1 MMRGCRQVVSP
12 GSSAVS
18 EVSGVG
24 VDWYGGACVGGWG
37 GPEPRYIK
45 QSRGVLRRECVWS
58 FESLTLAGLGL
69 GSRCSGGLGLSC
81 CRLGGPLTGEHESE
95 QYKCGNSRRPSEEA
109 LPRNFGDSSGSFHSY

>member
-1 MMRGCRQVVSP
+1 MRGCRQVVSP

-45 QSRGVLRRECVWS
+45 QSRGVLRRVCVWS

-69 GSRCSGGLGLSC
+69 GSRCSGGLGL
-81 CRLGGPLTGEHESE
+81 LLPPGWPTD
-95 QYKCGNSRRPSEEA
+95 RRARIRAVQVRKQQAAE
-109 LPRNFGDSSGSFHSY
+109 